1 MNTKVFLQKI
11 NELKEALSLPNT
23 FKNRLRKKK
32 LRKQVD
38 KMVREAA
45 IEQAKSMYK
54 QAYDFYQDVVNN
66 NLS

>member
-1 MNTKVFLQKI
+1 MDTKVFLQKI

-23 FKNRLRKKK
+23 FRNHFRKRK

>member
-23 FKNRLRKKK
+23 FRNRFRKRK

-38 KMVREAA
+38 KMEREAA
-45 IEQAKSMYK
+45 IEQAKSMNK

>member
-23 FKNRLRKKK
+23 FRNRFRKRK

-45 IEQAKSMYK
+45 IEQAKSMYN

>member
-23 FKNRLRKKK
+23 FRNRFRKRK

-45 IEQAKSMYK
+45 IGQAKSMYK
-54 QAYDFYQDVVNN
+54 QAYDFYQDIVNN